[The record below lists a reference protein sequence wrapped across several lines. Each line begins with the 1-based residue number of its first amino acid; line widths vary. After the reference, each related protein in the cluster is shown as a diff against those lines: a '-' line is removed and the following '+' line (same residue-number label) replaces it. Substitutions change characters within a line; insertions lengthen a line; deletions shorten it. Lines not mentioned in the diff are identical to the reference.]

1 MDGRNQGIN
10 GNQRISN
17 RDYGFLIFGVAFVSV
32 ERCWCCE
39 EVGMDGEALLD
50 VCYCT
55 GEQVLLLFALF
66 CGLCL
71 SIGKGKLYVMNR

>member
-1 MDGRNQGIN
+1 
-10 GNQRISN
+10 
-17 RDYGFLIFGVAFVSV
+17 
-32 ERCWCCE
+32 
-39 EVGMDGEALLD
+39 MDGEALLD